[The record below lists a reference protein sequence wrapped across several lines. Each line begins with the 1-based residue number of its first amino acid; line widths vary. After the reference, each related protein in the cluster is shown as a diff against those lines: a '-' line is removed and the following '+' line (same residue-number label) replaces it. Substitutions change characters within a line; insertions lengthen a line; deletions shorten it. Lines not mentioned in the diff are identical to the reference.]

1 MSNLLIDS
9 LRVKGPASVIDD
21 PNVSYDW
28 FELHPVVFVSQ
39 YPGCKAWSQQYDWFT
54 VLGPN
59 MIDYHRLGRRP
70 TRVGPNHVGPN
81 MIGYRKLGPNLSVL
95 GDPKDVNA

>member
-1 MSNLLIDS
+1 MSNLLIGS

-21 PNVSYDW
+21 PKVSYDW
-28 FELHPVVFVSQ
+28 FKLGPVVFVSQ
-39 YPGCKAWSQQYDWFT
+39 YPGCKGWAQQYDWCT

-59 MIDYHRLGRRP
+59 MIGYRRLGWAP

-81 MIGYRKLGPNLSVL
+81 MIGYRKLGPNLSVF